1 MTEPI
6 LTTQQQHVL
15 ALLAQGNTVGA
26 AAKAAGVHRNTVS
39 NWRRAG
45 SSEFRNAWQSAQL
58 DQAAYWRDHL
68 QLLGEIA
75 VKSLLHV
82 LQDPK
87 TTPSV
92 RLKASLAVLNVIA
105 TPAPAQKAAD
115 LVTPELHI
123 PELHIPELHIPELHN
138 AAQPRPAQPT
148 PAQPSKVGQAGS
160 PAHATP
166 QPDNAPS
173 APTGNPAQSCTTPP
187 GPLEQFVKTAA
198 ASGPQ
203 NLAQTCTKRHPEAA
217 RQQKESA
224 FAGLRKFPGLEND
237 VASLLGL
244 ESWG

>member
-15 ALLAQGNTVGA
+15 ALLAQGNTIGA

-39 NWRRAG
+39 NWRRSG
-45 SSEFRNAWQSAQL
+45 SSEFRDAWQSAQL

-123 PELHIPELHIPELHN
+123 P
-138 AAQPRPAQPT
+138 AQPIRTPPT
-148 PAQPSKVGQAGS
+148 PAQPSKVGQAVS
-160 PAHATP
+160 PAHASP
-166 QPDNAPS
+166 EPEKVAGAS
-173 APTGNPAQSCTTPP
+173 ASASQKPAQSCTTPHN
-187 GPLEQFVKTAA
+187 PLE
-198 ASGPQ
+198 ASPGAEPQ
-203 NLAQTCTKRHPEAA
+203 EKEAPDA
-217 RQQKESA
+217 HHRRPDG
-224 FAGLRKFPGLEND
+224 FAGASQFRLHREE
-237 VASLLGL
+237 VA
-244 ESWG
+244 